1 MLELAS
7 KYVPEMET
15 IRVDMRK
22 VDFTGERF
30 DAVTAIYSL
39 FHLPLADQNR
49 LFKQVFHFLK
59 PGGKMLFTY
68 ATQFYTGSKQFE
80 GTIQFMGRPLFYAH
94 TTPQAL
100 RKILGET
107 GFTVEDEQYRT
118 IGGERFLWIML
129 RK

>member
-1 MLELAS
+1 
-7 KYVPEMET
+7 
-15 IRVDMRK
+15 
-22 VDFTGERF
+22 
-30 DAVTAIYSL
+30 
-39 FHLPLADQNR
+39 
-49 LFKQVFHFLK
+49 
-59 PGGKMLFTY
+59 MLFTY